1 MRLSRWGI
9 RLIKHDPVTD
19 KAEFECKQCGE
30 VWEVDVFETEAIAA
44 ADRVC
49 PIDAR
54 HTKTRGKRYRGKP
67 EKEEAEDD
75 KYEQKIDKRLHP
87 DNIGE

>member
-9 RLIKHDPVTD
+9 RLISHDPATE
-19 KAEFECKQCGE
+19 KAEFECKQCGQ
-30 VWEVDVFETEAIAA
+30 VWEVDVLETEAIAA

-54 HTKTRGKRYRGKP
+54 HTKTRGKRNRGRVE
-67 EKEEAEDD
+67 EKEDD
-75 KYEQKIDKRLHP
+75 EYY
-87 DNIGE
+87 